1 MTLHSNPASNQ
12 EAQPGAPSEYVQ
24 EEQATI
30 EVGKPFFSVVL
41 CTYNRRDLVLSTL
54 ASLRRQ
60 TLPYEQFE
68 VIVVDNGSTD
78 GTIGAVFSYA
88 QSGAFQRNGA
98 VQDIWRVRCFSE
110 QRNGLAYARNKGIHA
125 AKGDVAVFLDDDALA
140 DPAFL
145 ERLMESY
152 RR

>member
-1 MTLHSNPASNQ
+1 MLRKNNQKDQQGRTLPR
-12 EAQPGAPSEYVQ
+12 
-24 EEQATI
+24 
-30 EVGKPFFSVVL
+30 FSVIL
-41 CTYNRRDLVLSTL
+41 CTYNRRNLVLSTL

-68 VIVVDNGSTD
+68 VIVVDNGSND

-88 QSGAFQRNGA
+88 QSGAFQHKGSA
-98 VQDIWRVRCFSE
+98 QDIWRVRCFSE
-110 QRNGLAYARNKGIHA
+110 QRNGLAYARNKGVHA

-152 RR
+152 RRTGAEVIGGRVNLRFEAQ